1 METRAKT
8 KTINKNKSGYHSAC
22 SEEEF
27 DQIIRKMEGDCLDN
41 IVGPQS
47 TTYNVVG
54 AQSTEQ
60 TASNTD
66 KFDELDE
73 EIRRL

>member
-22 SEEEF
+22 SEE
-27 DQIIRKMEGDCLDN
+27 DQIIRKMEGDCVDN

-54 AQSTEQ
+54 AQSVVQ

-66 KFDELDE
+66 KFDE
-73 EIRRL
+73 

>member
-1 METRAKT
+1 METRAKS

-27 DQIIRKMEGDCLDN
+27 DQIIRKMEGDCVDN

-54 AQSTEQ
+54 LLLNKMRATQKNST
-60 TASNTD
+60 S
-66 KFDELDE
+66 
-73 EIRRL
+73 